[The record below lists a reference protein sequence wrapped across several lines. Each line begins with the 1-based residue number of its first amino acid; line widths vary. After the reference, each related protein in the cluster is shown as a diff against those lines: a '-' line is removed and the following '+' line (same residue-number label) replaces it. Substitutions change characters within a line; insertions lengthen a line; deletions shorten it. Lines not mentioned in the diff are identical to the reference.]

1 MRKLNLRVNRLIL
14 IKYGPYTLEMV
25 PILNNMVEVSV
36 RRELRKILY
45 RYYKSRTDEAT
56 KTLIKAL
63 NEKVSSDDISERE
76 ISA

>member
-1 MRKLNLRVNRLIL
+1 
-14 IKYGPYTLEMV
+14 MV
-25 PILNNMVEVSV
+25 PIRNNMVEVSV
-36 RRELRKILY
+36 RRELRKILL
-45 RYYKSRTDEAT
+45 RYYKLRTDEAT